1 MGRTRETA
9 MARMETL
16 ELVRAYYD
24 CFNARDIDGTL
35 ALLTD
40 DVIHDVSQGGREIGR
55 ADFAVCMERMNR
67 CYREQVIDL
76 VIMATD
82 GGENAAAEFTVEGR
96 YLETDR
102 DHPSEIELPE
112 ASGQYYCI
120 AGRALFEVRDEKIAR
135 VTDWY
140 DLQDWLRQVEPEAI
154 VRRG

>member
-1 MGRTRETA
+1 

-24 CFNARDIDGTL
+24 NFNLRDVDGML
-35 ALLTD
+35 ALLTE

-55 ADFAVCMERMNR
+55 AEFASCFERMNR

-96 YLETDR
+96 YMETDR
-102 DHPSEIELPE
+102 DHPSEIEMPE
-112 ASGQYYCI
+112 AAGQPYRV
-120 AGRALFEVRDEKIAR
+120 AGRALFEIREERIAR

-140 DLQDWLRQVEPEAI
+140 DLPEWLRQVGKA
-154 VRRG
+154 VL

>member
-1 MGRTRETA
+1 

-24 CFNARDIDGTL
+24 FFNARDIDGTL
-35 ALLTD
+35 SLLTE
-40 DVIHDVSQGGREIGR
+40 DVIHDVSQGGRELGR
-55 ADFAVCMERMNR
+55 ADFAQCMERMAR

-96 YLETDR
+96 YMETDR
-102 DHPSEIELPE
+102 DHPSDIELPE
-112 ASGQYYCI
+112 AHGQAYRI
-120 AGRALFEVRDEKIAR
+120 AGRALFEIRDEKIAR

-140 DLQDWLRQVEPEAI
+140 DLQEWIRQVGDEAT
-154 VRRG
+154 VRNR